1 MREYINSDLWSQIT
15 RWSVHKYI
23 HNVTKV
29 MCALYVRCVLSVLQ
43 KDCRKVWGAR
53 YKLGARYWSENTV
66 TKIIFDSVNHT
77 RFPREDHL
85 PDMAH
90 WENQVKK
97 SDRVVYIYMCVCV
110 CVCVYIYI
118 HIQWTLELR
127 PAWHTNNLGYDQ
139 NFSFDLQPKSWVTTR
154 MPVKAKTRGYKQR
167 PEMRS

>member
-1 MREYINSDLWSQIT
+1 
-15 RWSVHKYI
+15 
-23 HNVTKV
+23 
-29 MCALYVRCVLSVLQ
+29 MCALYVRCALSVLQ

-110 CVCVYIYI
+110 CVYIYTYI
-118 HIQWTLELR
+118 YSGPSSYDRLDIRTTWVTTKILVLTYDQSLELR
-127 PAWHTNNLGYDQ
+127 PAC
-139 NFSFDLQPKSWVTTR
+139 R
-154 MPVKAKTRGYKQR
+154 
-167 PEMRS
+167 